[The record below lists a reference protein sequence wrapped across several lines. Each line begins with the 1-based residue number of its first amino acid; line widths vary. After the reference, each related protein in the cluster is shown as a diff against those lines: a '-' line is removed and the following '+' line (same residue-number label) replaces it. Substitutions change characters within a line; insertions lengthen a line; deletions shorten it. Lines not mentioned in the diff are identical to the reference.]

1 MKKQEPS
8 LQVKFSTNCG
18 GDTRHRRVQWLSS
31 PSQYV
36 TGLFW
41 WLSWQQ
47 AWRWWVCHLAKV
59 LQCAYD
65 ESQGLLE
72 AEPLAIFHRCGS
84 DQFLFFFF
92 FIFFYLQLL
101 PETYLR
107 AKGFHSRERQSYD
120 SGVTVLVTEVP
131 GRVEVNSLFSVQTE
145 MSPPFG
151 FWPLPVFG
159 YLLEFVSSFISIRC
173 VREHVCA
180 SECAAP
186 GIVNIKNIK
195 HLRVRIMSDFVN
207 C

>member
-31 PSQYV
+31 PSQSL

-92 FIFFYLQLL
+92 FFLFAASSWNLFKSKRFPFKGEAELWFWGNGLSDRSSWQGGSQFLIFC
-101 PETYLR
+101 
-107 AKGFHSRERQSYD
+107 SD
-120 SGVTVLVTEVP
+120 WNVTTIWGLT
-131 GRVEVNSLFSVQTE
+131 STCIWL
-145 MSPPFG
+145 PFG
-151 FWPLPVFG
+151 ICFLFYQYYMCEG
-159 YLLEFVSSFISIRC
+159 AC
-173 VREHVCA
+173 VCIWVCGSRDCKHKKHQA
-180 SECAAP
+180 SQ
-186 GIVNIKNIK
+186 G
-195 HLRVRIMSDFVN
+195 
-207 C
+207 